1 MLKTLLAG
9 RFGLRVHVET
19 RELPAYRLVPARN
32 GPKIARAATGE
43 PGSYALD
50 GGAVVFHATSMTAF
64 ADYLSR
70 RGPVDRPV
78 IDGTGI
84 DGLFDFKLRLFEVR
98 SDMPLN
104 ELKRAYYEW
113 DQGSSIF
120 TDLQEQLGM
129 KLQPEKAPIDVLVVD
144 SIGKLLEN

>member
-1 MLKTLLAG
+1 MLRKVLAD
-9 RFGLRVHVET
+9 RFKLRVHVET
-19 RELPAYRLVPARN
+19 RELAAYRLITTKN
-32 GPKIARAATGE
+32 GPKLTRAVTDQ

-50 GGAVVFHATSMTAF
+50 GGSVVFHAMPMSAF

-70 RGPVDRPV
+70 RGPIDRPV

-84 DGLFDFKLRLFEVR
+84 DGVFDFRLKLFEVR
-98 SDMPLN
+98 PDMPLN

-129 KLQPEKAPIDVLVVD
+129 KLQPERAPISVMVVD
-144 SIGKLLEN
+144 SVAKPAEN

>member
-1 MLKTLLAG
+1 M
-9 RFGLRVHVET
+9 
-19 RELPAYRLVPARN
+19 
-32 GPKIARAATGE
+32 
-43 PGSYALD
+43 LD
-50 GGAVVFHATSMTAF
+50 GGSVVFHAISMPEF

-70 RGPVDRPV
+70 RGPIDRPV

-84 DGLFDFKLRLFEVR
+84 DGVFDFKLRLFETLPDT
-98 SDMPLN
+98 DMPLN

-129 KLQPEKAPIDVLVVD
+129 KLQAEKAPINVVVVD
-144 SIGKLLEN
+144 SVAQPSEN